1 MEEILDIL
9 NRLDPIGLDE
19 MEEVRFMN
27 RTDTKYVLPTSEVQS
42 LLHEIGDDYKVLD
55 IDGNRMGRYETLYFD
70 TPKYDFYIQHHNG
83 KKNRV
88 KVRYRKYLESDVTF
102 LEVKKKNNKNRTI
115 KLRKRVD
122 DISQTIEGEDMNFVE
137 VAAQQELILMPSVS
151 NHFRRTTLVSK
162 NYNERATIDFNIEL
176 MFNGKNITL
185 PGISVIEAKQDLF
198 NKESKMVRTLK
209 ARHCRSMRVSKYCL
223 GIALLTEN
231 LKTNNYKKKL
241 RKIEEYLEN
250 ELAT

>member
-1 MEEILDIL
+1 MDILD
-9 NRLDPIGLDE
+9 RLEPIGLDE

-27 RTDTKYVLPTSEVQS
+27 RTDTKYVLPTSEVKS
-42 LLHEIGDDYKVLD
+42 LLDEIGEDYKVLD
-55 IDGNRMGRYETLYFD
+55 IDGNRMGHYETLYFD
-70 TPKYDFYIQHHNG
+70 TPNYDFYIQHHNG

-88 KVRYRKYLESDVTF
+88 KVRYRKYVDSDVTF

-115 KLRKRVD
+115 KLRKRVAN
-122 DISQTIEGEDMNFVE
+122 ISQNIQGEDLNFVE
-137 VAAQQELILMPSVS
+137 VAAERELILMPSVS

-162 NYNERATIDFNIEL
+162 KYNERATIDFNIEL
-176 MFNGKNITL
+176 MFNGKSITL

-198 NKESKMVRTLK
+198 NKESKMVRALK

-223 GIALLTEN
+223 GIALLTQD

-241 RKIEEYLEN
+241 RKIEQHLQN

>member
-1 MEEILDIL
+1 MDIL

-27 RTDTKYVLPTSEVQS
+27 RTDTKYVLPTREVTS
-42 LLHEIGDDYKVLD
+42 LLKEIGEDYKVLD

-70 TPKYDFYIQHHNG
+70 TPSYDFYIEHHNG

-88 KVRYRKYLESDVTF
+88 KVRYRKYLDSDVTF

-115 KLRKRVD
+115 KLRKRVA
-122 DISQTIEGEDMNFVE
+122 DISQTIDEEDLNFVE
-137 VAAQQELILMPSVS
+137 VAADKSLILMPSVR
-151 NHFRRTTLVSK
+151 NVFRRTTLVSK
-162 NYNERATIDFNIEL
+162 SHSERATIDFNVEL
-176 MFNGKNITL
+176 MLNGKSVTL
-185 PGISVIEAKQDLF
+185 PGLSIIEAKQDLF
-198 NKESKMVRTLK
+198 NKDSKIVRTLK

-223 GIALLTEN
+223 GIALLSDN

-241 RKIEEYLEN
+241 RKIEEYLQN